1 MRSTKPARISQ
12 RVSAARARWRGL
24 AVATVLLAGIA
35 AATAGGSIAQER
47 RQDIGAS
54 REVIEPFNSY
64 VTIYDENNIEP
75 MRPDIFG
82 THGVVATGNYAA
94 TLIGIE
100 EFKKGGN
107 AFDVGVAAA
116 MAVKATTFD
125 IAGWSGVAPL
135 ILYSA
140 EEDRVITRIGAG
152 TAPAAATLENY
163 LAHGKDAAHSVIVP
177 ADVDV
182 WLAALDRYGTK
193 SFEEVARY
201 TLDIAENGFHLHH
214 RLKYSMDRG
223 QERVKRWPYN
233 AEYWLQNGEGSQR
246 LGSLIVNKD
255 LGRLIRY
262 MIDAERQALAAGGT
276 RSEGIQAARDAFYK
290 GEPAR
295 AVGRFF
301 AEHVDGQM
309 TYEDMAG
316 YEGEWDEPLQTTYR
330 GYDVYTADAWSQGPR
345 LILMLNM
352 LENFDLQALGYNT
365 PEYIHVISQVINLA
379 MSDSHKYLGDPD
391 FVDIPAA
398 LYSKEYARQR
408 ITLIDMESA
417 FQDMP
422 PWGDPQ
428 NMGAVHPDSPTV
440 FARDA
445 QGRDP
450 AAIDP
455 MIEQNT
461 MDTTCLNVMDADG
474 NIFSMTESDGH
485 MSTPMI
491 PGWGF
496 GLSNRGGQF
505 NLDPSLANV
514 VAPGKRPRNTN
525 TPFVIMKDGKPFLG
539 LSLAGGDLQAQ
550 ALLQIFLNV
559 VQWGMTPQQAMDHPR
574 LGSYNFP
581 GTGREINTGPGR
593 LNLEGRIPAET
604 FAALDRLGH
613 RVQSW
618 GLWSYASGDG
628 TITYRDPL
636 TGFLMAA
643 ADPRREMFALG
654 Y

>member
-1 MRSTKPARISQ
+1 MRNKNTAF
-12 RVSAARARWRGL
+12 VTAL
-24 AVATVLLAGIA
+24 VAGIA
-35 AATAGGSIAQER
+35 VASTAWRLAQEQK
-47 RQDIGAS
+47 QDLGAPIGL
-54 REVIEPFNSY
+54 IEPFNSY
-64 VTIYDENNIEP
+64 VTVYDENNVEP

-82 THGVVATGNYAA
+82 THGVIATGNYAA

-116 MAVKATTFD
+116 MAIKATTFD

-140 EEDRVITRIGAG
+140 KEDRVITRIGAG
-152 TAPAAATLENY
+152 TAPAAATLDNY
-163 LAHGKDAAHSVIVP
+163 IEHGKDPAHSVIVP

-193 SFEEVARY
+193 SFEEVAQY

-233 AEYWLQNGEGSQR
+233 AEYWLQNGEGRQR
-246 LGSLIVNKD
+246 LGSLIVNRD
-255 LGRLIRY
+255 LGKLIRY
-262 MIDAERQALAAGGT
+262 MIEAEQRTLAGGGT

-295 AVGRFF
+295 AVDRFF

-316 YEGEWDEPLQTTYR
+316 YEGAWDEPLHTTYR

-352 LENFDLQALGYNT
+352 LENYNLQELGYNT
-365 PEYIHVISQVINLA
+365 PAYIHLISQVINLA

-391 FVDIPAA
+391 FVEIPKE
-398 LYSKEYARQR
+398 LYSKEYAKER

-422 PWGDPQ
+422 PWGDPE
-428 NMGAVHPDSPTV
+428 NMRAVHSNSPTV
-440 FARDA
+440 FASTSRA
-445 QGRDP
+445 GGV
-450 AAIDP
+450 DP
-455 MIEQNT
+455 MLERNT
-461 MDTTCLNVMDADG
+461 FDTSCLSVMDAEG
-474 NIFSMTESDGH
+474 NVFSMTESDGH

-525 TPFVIMKDGKPFLG
+525 TPFIIMKDGKPFLG

-550 ALLQIFLNV
+550 ALMQIFFNIV
-559 VQWGMTPQQAMDHPR
+559 EWGMTPQQAMDHPR

-581 GTGREINTGPGR
+581 GTGNEINTGPGR
-593 LNLEGRIPAET
+593 LNLEGRIPTAT
-604 FAALDRLGH
+604 FAALERLGH
-613 RVQSW
+613 TVGNW

-628 TITYRDPL
+628 TITYRDPE
-636 TGFLMAA
+636 TGFIMAA

>member
-1 MRSTKPARISQ
+1 MLA
-12 RVSAARARWRGL
+12 GLL
-24 AVATVLLAGIA
+24 AVAV
-35 AATAGGSIAQER
+35 AGGVAGRGSAQEQR
-47 RQDIGAS
+47 DFGAPRQIL
-54 REVIEPFNSY
+54 EPFHSY
-64 VTIYDENNIEP
+64 VTIYDDGNIEP

-94 TLIGIE
+94 TMIGIE
-100 EFKKGGN
+100 EFKRGGN

-140 EEDRVITRIGAG
+140 EEDRVISRIGAG
-152 TAPAAATLENY
+152 TAPAAATLDNY
-163 LAHGKDAAHSVIVP
+163 RGHGKDPAHSAILP

-193 SFEEVARY
+193 SFEDVARY
-201 TLDIAENGFHLHH
+201 TLDIAEDGFHLHH
-214 RLKYSMDRG
+214 RLKYSIDRG
-223 QERVKRWPYN
+223 QQRVKRWPYN
-233 AEYWLQNGEGSQR
+233 AEYWLQNGEGRQQ
-246 LGSLIVNKD
+246 LGSLIYNRD

-262 MIDAERQALAAGGT
+262 MIAAERETLADGGT
-276 RSEGIQAARDAFYK
+276 RSEGIRAARDAFYK

-295 AVGRFF
+295 AVDRFF
-301 AEHVDGQM
+301 AEHVDGQV
-309 TYEDMAG
+309 TYEDMSG
-316 YEGEWDEPLQTTYR
+316 YEGAWDEPLHTEYR

-345 LILMLNM
+345 FILMLNM
-352 LENFDLQALGYNT
+352 LENFDLRSLGYNT
-365 PEYIHVISQVINLA
+365 ADTIHVISQVINLA

-391 FVDIPAA
+391 FVDIPAE
-398 LYSKEYARQR
+398 LYSKEYARER
-408 ITLIDMESA
+408 ITLIDMTRA
-417 FQDMP
+417 FPDMP
-422 PWGDPQ
+422 PWGDPR
-428 NMGAVHPDSPTV
+428 NMRAVHPDSPTV
-440 FARDA
+440 FAAPRAD
-445 QGRDP
+445 D
-450 AAIDP
+450 AIDP
-455 MIEQNT
+455 AIERNAL
-461 MDTTCLNVMDADG
+461 DTTCLNVMDAAG

-496 GLSNRGGQF
+496 GLGSRGGQF
-505 NLDPSLANV
+505 NLDPELANV

-525 TPFVIMKDGKPFLG
+525 TPFVVMKDGKPFLG

-550 ALLQIFLNV
+550 ALLQIFLNIV
-559 VQWGMTPQQAMDHPR
+559 EWGMTPQQAMDQPR

-581 GTGREINTGPGR
+581 GTGSEVNTGPGR
-593 LNLEGRIPAET
+593 LNLEGRIPAPT
-604 FAALDRLGH
+604 FAELERRGH

-628 TITYRDPL
+628 TITYRDPV

>member
-1 MRSTKPARISQ
+1 MSNKNTAFVTALVASIAV
-12 RVSAARARWRGL
+12 VS
-24 AVATVLLAGIA
+24 
-35 AATAGGSIAQER
+35 TAGHPAQDR
-47 RQDIGAS
+47 KQDLGAPIGL
-54 REVIEPFNSY
+54 IEPFNSY
-64 VTIYDENNIEP
+64 VTVYDENNVEP

-82 THGVVATGNYAA
+82 THGVIATGNYAA

-140 EEDRVITRIGAG
+140 AEDRVVTRIGAG

-163 LAHGKDAAHSVIVP
+163 IAHGKDPAHSVIVP

-193 SFEEVARY
+193 SFQEVAQY

-223 QERVKRWPYN
+223 QERAKRWPYN
-233 AEYWLQNGEGSQR
+233 AEYWLQNGEGRQR

-255 LGRLIRY
+255 LGKLIRY
-262 MIDAERQALAAGGT
+262 MMEAEQRTLAGGGT
-276 RSEGIQAARDAFYK
+276 RSEGIRAARDAFYK

-295 AVGRFF
+295 AVDTFF

-309 TYEDMAG
+309 TYADMAG
-316 YEGEWDEPLQTTYR
+316 YEGAWDEPLHTTYR

-352 LENFDLQALGYNT
+352 LENYNLQELGYNT
-365 PEYIHVISQVINLA
+365 PEYIHLLSQVINLA

-391 FVDIPAA
+391 FVEIPEE
-398 LYSKEYARQR
+398 LYSKEYARER
-408 ITLIDMESA
+408 IRLIDMEHA

-422 PWGDPQ
+422 PWGDPE
-428 NMGAVHPDSPTV
+428 NKKAVHPSSPTV
-440 FARDA
+440 FTSTGGAQAR
-445 QGRDP
+445 GGV
-450 AAIDP
+450 DP
-455 MIEQNT
+455 MILQNT
-461 MDTTCLNVMDADG
+461 FDTSCLNVMDAEG
-474 NIFSMTESDGH
+474 NVFSMTESDGH

-496 GLSNRGGQF
+496 GLGSRGGQF

-525 TPFVIMKDGKPFLG
+525 TPFIIMKDGEPLLG

-550 ALLQIFLNV
+550 ALMQIFFNIV
-559 VQWGMTPQQAMDHPR
+559 EWGMTPQQAMDHPR

-581 GTGREINTGPGR
+581 GTGNEINTGPGR
-593 LNLEGRIPAET
+593 LNLEGRIPATT
-604 FAALDRLGH
+604 FAALERLGH
-613 RVQSW
+613 RVGSW
-618 GLWSYASGDG
+618 GLWSYTSGDG
-628 TITYRDPL
+628 TITYRDPE
-636 TGFLMAA
+636 TGFIMAA

-654 Y
+654 S

>member
-1 MRSTKPARISQ
+1 MRGKKIAL
-12 RVSAARARWRGL
+12 VVL
-24 AVATVLLAGIA
+24 ALAGMLVATAR
-35 AATAGGSIAQER
+35 GGGVQQ
-47 RQDIGAS
+47 QDLGAS
-54 REVIEPFNSY
+54 RAVIEPFNSY
-64 VTIYDENNIEP
+64 VTIYDDNNIEP

-100 EFKKGGN
+100 EFKRGGN

-125 IAGWSGVAPL
+125 IAGWAGVAPL

-163 LAHGKDAAHSVIVP
+163 LSHGKDPAHSAIVP

-182 WLAALDRYGTK
+182 WLAALDRFGTR
-193 SFEEVARY
+193 SFEDVAGY

-214 RLKYSMDRG
+214 RLKYSIDRG
-223 QERVKRWPYN
+223 QQRIKRWPYN
-233 AEYWLQNGEGSQR
+233 AEYWLQNGEGRQR
-246 LGSLIVNKD
+246 LGSLITNKD
-255 LGRLIRY
+255 LGKLIRY
-262 MIDAERQALAAGGT
+262 MIDAERSALAGGGT
-276 RSEGIQAARDAFYK
+276 RSEGIRAARDAFYK

-295 AVGRFF
+295 AVDRFF
-301 AEHVDGQM
+301 DEHVDGQM

-316 YEGEWDEPLQTTYR
+316 YEGAWDEPLHTTYR

-352 LENFDLQALGYNT
+352 LENFDVQSLGYNT
-365 PEYIHVISQVINLA
+365 AEYIHVISQVINLA
-379 MSDSHKYLGDPD
+379 MADSHKYLGDPA
-391 FVDIPAA
+391 FVEIPEQ
-398 LYSKEYARQR
+398 LYSKEYARER
-408 ITLIDMESA
+408 ITLIDMDAA
-417 FQDMP
+417 FTDMP
-422 PWGDPQ
+422 PWGDPR
-428 NMGAVHPDSPTV
+428 NMNAVHPDSPTV
-440 FARDA
+440 FVSETRGVD
-445 QGRDP
+445 
-450 AAIDP
+450 AIDP
-455 MIEQNT
+455 MIERNT
-461 MDTTCLNVMDADG
+461 MDTTCLNVMDAAG
-474 NIFSMTESDGH
+474 NVFSMTESDGH
-485 MSTPMI
+485 ISTPLI

-505 NLDPSLANV
+505 NLDPDLANV

-550 ALLQIFLNV
+550 ALMQIFLNITE
-559 VQWGMTPQQAMDHPR
+559 WGMTPQQAMDQPR

-581 GTGREINTGPGR
+581 GTGSEINTGPGR
-593 LNLEGRIPAET
+593 LNLEGRIPAAT
-604 FAALDRLGH
+604 FADLERRGH
-613 RVQSW
+613 RVESW

-636 TGFLMAA
+636 SGFLMAA

>member
-1 MRSTKPARISQ
+1 MHNKNPAR
-12 RVSAARARWRGL
+12 VTAL
-24 AVATVLLAGIA
+24 VAGIA
-35 AATAGGSIAQER
+35 VASIAGRLAQEQ
-47 RQDIGAS
+47 RQDLGAPIGL
-54 REVIEPFNSY
+54 IEPFNSY
-64 VTIYDENNIEP
+64 VTVYDENNVEP

-82 THGVVATGNYAA
+82 THGVIATGNYAA

-163 LAHGKDAAHSVIVP
+163 TAHGKDPAHSVIVP

-193 SFEEVARY
+193 SFEEVAQY

-223 QERVKRWPYN
+223 QERAKRWPYN
-233 AEYWLQNGEGSQR
+233 AEYWLQNGEGRQR
-246 LGSLIVNKD
+246 LGSLIFNRD
-255 LGRLIRY
+255 LGKLIRY
-262 MIDAERQALAAGGT
+262 MMEAEQRTLADGGT

-295 AVGRFF
+295 AVDKFF

-316 YEGEWDEPLQTTYR
+316 YEGAWDEPLHTTYR

-352 LENFDLQALGYNT
+352 LENYDLQQLGYNT
-365 PEYIHVISQVINLA
+365 PEYIHLISQVINLA

-391 FVDIPAA
+391 FVEIPEE
-398 LYSKEYARQR
+398 LYSKEYAKQR

-428 NMGAVHPDSPTV
+428 NMRAVHSSSPTV
-440 FARDA
+440 FASA
-445 QGRDP
+445 GRSQTLGGS
-450 AAIDP
+450 DP
-455 MIEQNT
+455 MVLLNT
-461 MDTTCLNVMDADG
+461 YDTTCLNVMDAEG
-474 NIFSMTESDGH
+474 NVFSMTESDGH

-496 GLSNRGGQF
+496 GLSNRGSQF

-525 TPFVIMKDGKPFLG
+525 TPFIIMKDGKPFLG

-550 ALLQIFLNV
+550 ALMQIFFNIV
-559 VQWGMTPQQAMDHPR
+559 EWGMTPQQAMDQPR

-593 LNLEGRIPAET
+593 LNLEGRIPAAT
-604 FAALDRLGH
+604 FTALERLGH
-613 RVQSW
+613 TVGNW

-628 TITYRDPL
+628 TITYRDPE
-636 TGFLMAA
+636 TGFIMAA

>member
-1 MRSTKPARISQ
+1 MRNKKTVTALVAGVAI
-12 RVSAARARWRGL
+12 VSIA
-24 AVATVLLAGIA
+24 AGIV
-35 AATAGGSIAQER
+35 QELR
-47 RQDIGAS
+47 RDFGAPIGL
-54 REVIEPFNSY
+54 IEPFNTY
-64 VTIYDENNIEP
+64 VTVYDENNVEA

-82 THGVVATGNYAA
+82 THGVIATGNYAA
-94 TLIGIE
+94 TMIGIE

-116 MAVKATTFD
+116 MAVKATTMD
-125 IAGWSGVAPL
+125 IAGWTGVAPL

-163 LAHGKDAAHSVIVP
+163 LAHGKDAAHSVIIP

-193 SFEEVARY
+193 SFEDVAQY
-201 TLDIAENGFHLHH
+201 TIDIAENGFHLHH

-223 QERVKRWPYN
+223 QERARRWPYN
-233 AEYWLQNGEGSQR
+233 AEYWLQNGEGRQR
-246 LGSLIVNKD
+246 LGSLIFNRD
-255 LGRLIRY
+255 LGKLIRY
-262 MIDAERQALAAGGT
+262 MIDAERETIAAGGT

-301 AEHVDGQM
+301 AEYVDGQV
-309 TYEDMAG
+309 TYEDMAN
-316 YEGEWDEPLQTTYR
+316 YEGEWDEPLHTNYR
-330 GYDVYTADAWSQGPR
+330 GNDVYTADAWSQGPR
-345 LILMLNM
+345 FILMLNM
-352 LENFDLQALGYNT
+352 LENYDMQSLGYNT
-365 PEYIHVISQVINLA
+365 PEYIHLISQVINLA

-391 FVDIPAA
+391 FVDIPDA
-398 LYSKEYARQR
+398 LYSKEYSKER
-408 ITLIDMESA
+408 IKLIDMEQA

-422 PWGDPQ
+422 PWGDPL
-428 NMGAVHPDSPTV
+428 NMRAVHPESPTV
-440 FARDA
+440 FTRNGV
-445 QGRDP
+445 GRSPNEVDP
-450 AAIDP
+450 RL
-455 MIEQNT
+455 EQNT
-461 MDTTCLNVMDADG
+461 FDTSCLNVMDADG
-474 NIFSMTESDGH
+474 NVFSMTESDGQ

-505 NLDPSLANV
+505 NVDPSLANV

-525 TPFVIMKDGKPFLG
+525 TPFIIMKDGLPLLG

-550 ALLQIFLNV
+550 ALLQIFFNIV
-559 VQWGMTPQQAMDHPR
+559 EWGMTPQQAMDHPR

-581 GTGREINTGPGR
+581 GTGSEINTGPGSLR
-593 LNLEGRIPAET
+593 LESRIPAET
-604 FAALDRLGH
+604 FAALELLGH
-613 RVQSW
+613 RVGDF

-628 TITYRDPL
+628 TITYRDPV
-636 TGFLMAA
+636 TGYLMAA
-643 ADPRREMFALG
+643 ADPRREMIALG

>member
-1 MRSTKPARISQ
+1 MRSTKSRL
-12 RVSAARARWRGL
+12 AAIAVL
-24 AVATVLLAGIA
+24 AAAVAI
-35 AATAGGSIAQER
+35 ATAGGSIAQEQ
-47 RQDIGAS
+47 RQEVGAP
-54 REVIEPFNSY
+54 RGLIEPFNSY
-64 VTIYDENNIEP
+64 VTVYDENNVEP

-140 EEDRVITRIGAG
+140 AEDRVITRIGVG

-163 LAHGKDAAHSVIVP
+163 LAHGKDAAHSAIVP

-193 SFEEVARY
+193 SFEDVARY

-233 AEYWLQNGEGSQR
+233 AEYWLQNGEGRQR

-255 LGRLIRY
+255 LGKLIRY
-262 MIDAERQALAAGGT
+262 MIDAERHTLAGGGT
-276 RSEGIQAARDAFYK
+276 RSEGIRAARDAFYK

-295 AVGRFF
+295 AVDRFF

-316 YEGEWDEPLQTTYR
+316 YEGEWDEPLHATYR

-391 FVDIPAA
+391 FVDIPEE

-408 ITLIDMESA
+408 ITLIDRESA

-422 PWGDPQ
+422 PWGDPR

-440 FARDA
+440 FARA
-445 QGRDP
+445 AGGRD
-450 AAIDP
+450 AGAIDP

-496 GLSNRGGQF
+496 GLSSRGGQF

-525 TPFVIMKDGKPFLG
+525 TPFIIMKDGKPFLG

-559 VQWGMTPQQAMDHPR
+559 VEWGMTPQQAMDHPR

-581 GTGREINTGPGR
+581 GTGSEINTGPGR

-604 FAALDRLGH
+604 FATLEGWGH

-636 TGFLMAA
+636 TGFIMAA

>member
-1 MRSTKPARISQ
+1 MRNTKLARIS
-12 RVSAARARWRGL
+12 RPATAARARWRGL

-35 AATAGGSIAQER
+35 GATAGGSTVQEQ
-47 RQDIGAS
+47 RQDVGAS
-54 REVIEPFNSY
+54 RAVIEPFNSY
-64 VTIYDENNIEP
+64 VTVYDENNIEP

-193 SFEEVARY
+193 SFEDVAQY

-233 AEYWLQNGEGSQR
+233 AEYWLQNGEGRQR

-255 LGRLIRY
+255 LGKLIRY
-262 MIDAERQALAAGGT
+262 MINAERQVLAAGGT

-295 AVGRFF
+295 AVDRFF

-391 FVDIPAA
+391 FVDIPEE

-450 AAIDP
+450 GAVDP

-496 GLSNRGGQF
+496 GLGSRGGQF

-550 ALLQIFLNV
+550 ALMQIFLNIV
-559 VQWGMTPQQAMDHPR
+559 EWGMTPQQALDHPR

-581 GTGREINTGPGR
+581 GTGSEINTGPGR

-604 FAALDRLGH
+604 FAALERLGH
-613 RVQSW
+613 RVRSW
-618 GLWSYASGDG
+618 GRWSYASGDG

-636 TGFLMAA
+636 TGFIMAA